1 MLMTGTIYHSKDQNL
16 QQWLLQKCNGEKL
29 LDDQTEQLN

>member
-1 MLMTGTIYHSKDQNL
+1 MFTIGNIYHSKDQNL
-16 QQWLLQKCNGEKL
+16 QRWLPQKCNGEKL